1 MLKSHA
7 LRFAALLALVAYGLT
22 SASAATSPLSLDA
35 NQSFL
40 ADNAKKPGVMVRPSG
55 LQYRILRGGFGKRAG
70 AGDTVQV
77 QYSGSLIN
85 GTVID
90 GTSPGLPATLTVSN
104 VIRGLS
110 EALQL
115 MREGDHWQLVIPPS
129 LAFGANGAGAAV
141 PPDQALVFD
150 VTLVSLA
157 TANGPPAQDDR
168 QISLSAMNR
177 EQGTTRERGAILTIP
192 Q

>member
-1 MLKSHA
+1 MLNRRV
-7 LRFAALLALVAYGLT
+7 LRFLLAFLLFGLT
-22 SASAATSPLSLDA
+22 AAPGLAAVNSLSPDA
-35 NQSFL
+35 NQAFL
-40 ADNAKKPGVMVRPSG
+40 ADNAKKPGVVVRPSG

-70 AGDTVQV
+70 PGDTVQV
-77 QYSGSLIN
+77 QYSGNLIN

-90 GTSPGLPATLTVSN
+90 GTSPGLPATLAVGN

-129 LAFGANGAGAAV
+129 LAFGSKGAGTIV
-141 PPDQALVFD
+141 PPDQVLVFD
-150 VTLVSLA
+150 LTLVSLA
-157 TANGPPAQDDR
+157 TPSGPAAQDDR

-177 EQGTTRERGAILTIP
+177 EQGVTREQGAILTIP

>member
-1 MLKSHA
+1 MWEMRS
-7 LRFAALLALVAYGLT
+7 LRFAALLALLAFGLT
-22 SASAATSPLSLDA
+22 SASAATGPLSPDA
-35 NQSFL
+35 NQAFL
-40 ADNAKKPGVMVRPSG
+40 TDNAKKQGVMVRPSG
-55 LQYRILRGGFGKRAG
+55 LQYHILRGGFGKRAA

-77 QYSGSLIN
+77 QYSSSLIN
-85 GTVID
+85 GTVFD
-90 GTSPGLPATLTVSN
+90 GTSPGLPATLAVSS

-129 LAFGANGAGAAV
+129 LAFGAKGSGTIV

-157 TANGPPAQDDR
+157 KASGPAAQDDR

-177 EQGTTRERGAILTIP
+177 EQGATREQGAILTIP

>member
-1 MLKSHA
+1 MRS
-7 LRFAALLALVAYGLT
+7 LRFAALLALLAFGLT
-22 SASAATSPLSLDA
+22 SASAATGPLSPDA
-35 NQSFL
+35 NQAFL
-40 ADNAKKPGVMVRPSG
+40 TDNAKKQGVMVRPSG

-70 AGDTVQV
+70 AGDTVQI

-85 GTVID
+85 GTVFD
-90 GTSPGLPATLTVSN
+90 GTSPGLPATLAVSS

-110 EALQL
+110 EALQH

-129 LAFGANGAGAAV
+129 LAFGAKGSGTIV

-157 TANGPPAQDDR
+157 KASGPAAQDDR

-177 EQGTTRERGAILTIP
+177 EQGATREQGAILTIP